1 MASMG
6 VALQL
11 TTRVSIGSG
20 LNPYPTSLFKPARF
34 FSSRS
39 PSPINPL
46 SPNHSIT
53 QTPKKLSHYFFSTAT
68 RTTTFSPPPPPP
80 PSPPSPPPQMAVRG
94 YAFSSDDL
102 IVKSPNDLRLYRYIQ
117 LPNGLCAVLVHDPEI
132 YSEGAAG
139 AAEEDEDDDEEDSE
153 MDEDDDHDDEEED
166 DEEEEEGDELNER
179 QMKGAS
185 QKKAAAAMCVGM
197 GSFADPYEAQGLAHF
212 LEHMLF
218 MGSAEFPDE
227 NEYDSYLSKHGGSSN
242 AYTETEYTCYH
253 FEVKKEFLNGA
264 LKRFSQFF
272 ISPLVKAEAME
283 REVQAVDSEFNQVL
297 QSDACRLQ
305 QLQCHTSLPNHPHNR
320 FFWGNKKSLVE
331 AMEKGVDL
339 RERILTMYHENYH
352 GGSMKLV
359 VIGGEPLDVLE
370 SWVVE
375 LFSNIKKGPQEKPE
389 ASLSIPIWE
398 SGKLFKLQAVK
409 DVHILDLSWTLP
421 SLRKDYTKK
430 AEDYLA
436 HLLGHEGRG
445 SLLYFLKAG
454 GLVTSISAGVGDD
467 GLQRSSFA
475 YIFGMSIHLTDSGLE
490 KIFEIIGFVYQYIKL
505 LHQTPPQ
512 EWIYK
517 ELQDIAN
524 MDFRFAE
531 EQPQDDYASEIAAN
545 LLVYPPE
552 HVVYGDYAY
561 EVWDA
566 QMINHILDYFRPE
579 NMRVDVVSKSFNTLG
594 NLQHEPWFGS
604 QYIVDNI
611 PSFLTDLWKDPPE
624 IEASLHLPAKNEF
637 IPRDFSIHADSA
649 PCSIVDGSTPRC
661 ILDEPLVKLWY
672 KLDKTFKHPRANTY
686 FRITLKGGYTS
697 LRNALLTELFVLL
710 LKDELNE
717 IVYQA
722 SISKLETSVSLY
734 GDKLELKV
742 YGFNDKL
749 SVLLSKILA
758 VAKNYVPKEDRFQV
772 IKEDL
777 ERTLR
782 NTNMKPLNHSSYLR
796 LQVLCQI
803 FWDAED
809 KSSLLTDLTLSD
821 LRSFISELR
830 SQIYIEGLCHGN
842 LLEKEALSISDI
854 FKSNLSVDPLQFEMR
869 HREVVMCLPPGA
881 DLVRDVQ
888 VKNKLE
894 TNSVIELYFQI
905 GPEIGSDLIKQKAL
919 IDLFDEIIEEPLFN
933 QLRTKEQLG
942 YVVDCAPRVTY
953 RIMGFCFRVQSSD
966 YDPVYLQGRVNN
978 FIISLEEMLQGL
990 DDESFENYKNGLMA
1004 KLLEK
1009 DPSLQYETNRL
1020 WGQIVDKRYIFDM
1033 SQKEAEELKGIEKK
1047 NIIEWY
1053 RTYLLKP
1060 SLQCRRLA
1068 VRLWGCNTDLAG
1080 LTTESESTQVIDDL
1094 HAFKKSSEFYPSY
1107 C

>member
-1 MASMG
+1 
-6 VALQL
+6 
-11 TTRVSIGSG
+11 
-20 LNPYPTSLFKPARF
+20 
-34 FSSRS
+34 
-39 PSPINPL
+39 
-46 SPNHSIT
+46 
-53 QTPKKLSHYFFSTAT
+53 
-68 RTTTFSPPPPPP
+68 
-80 PSPPSPPPQMAVRG
+80 
-94 YAFSSDDL
+94 
-102 IVKSPNDLRLYRYIQ
+102 
-117 LPNGLCAVLVHDPEI
+117 
-132 YSEGAAG
+132 
-139 AAEEDEDDDEEDSE
+139 
-153 MDEDDDHDDEEED
+153 
-166 DEEEEEGDELNER
+166 
-179 QMKGAS
+179 
-185 QKKAAAAMCVGM
+185 
-197 GSFADPYEAQGLAHF
+197 
-212 LEHMLF
+212 
-218 MGSAEFPDE
+218 
-227 NEYDSYLSKHGGSSN
+227 
-242 AYTETEYTCYH
+242 
-253 FEVKKEFLNGA
+253 
-264 LKRFSQFF
+264 
-272 ISPLVKAEAME
+272 ME

-320 FFWGNKKSLVE
+320 FFWGNKKSLVD

-339 RERILTMYHENYH
+339 REQILTLYHENYH

-359 VIGGEPLDVLE
+359 VIGGEMLDVLE
-370 SWVVE
+370 GWVLE
-375 LFSNIKKGPQEKPE
+375 LFGNIKKGPQAMPE
-389 ASLSIPIWE
+389 ATLNIPIWE
-398 SGKLFKLQAVK
+398 SSKLYRLQAVK
-409 DVHILDLSWTLP
+409 DVHSLDLSWTLP
-421 SLRKDYTKK
+421 SLRKDYMKK

-475 YIFGMSIHLTDSGLE
+475 YVFGMSIHLTDSGLE
-490 KIFEIIGFVYQYIKL
+490 KIFDIIGFVYQYIKL
-505 LHQTPPQ
+505 LHQSPPQ
-512 EWIYK
+512 EWIFK

-531 EQPQDDYASEIAAN
+531 EQPQDDYAAELAAN
-545 LLVYPPE
+545 MLVYPAE

-579 NMRVDVVSKSFNTLG
+579 NMRIDVVSKSFNKLG

-611 PSFLTDLWKDPPE
+611 PSFLLDSWKDPPE
-624 IEASLHLPAKNEF
+624 IDAALHLPSKNEF
-637 IPRDFSIHADSA
+637 IPRDFSIHADSP
-649 PCSIVDGSTPRC
+649 PCSIVDGSIPRC

-672 KLDKTFKHPRANTY
+672 KLDKTFKHPRANAY

-749 SVLLSKILA
+749 SVLLSKILS
-758 VAKNYVPKEDRFQV
+758 VAKTYVPKEDRFQV

-782 NTNMKPLNHSSYLR
+782 NTNMKPLNHASYLR

-803 FWDAED
+803 FWDVED
-809 KSSLLTDLTLSD
+809 KSSLLKDLNLAD
-821 LRSFISELR
+821 LRSFILELR
-830 SQIYIEGLCHGN
+830 SQIYIEGICHGN

-854 FKSNLSVDPLQFEMR
+854 FKSNLSEQPLQFETR
-869 HREVVMCLPPGA
+869 HREIVMCLPPGA
-881 DLVRDVQ
+881 DLVRDVR

-894 TNSVIELYFQI
+894 TNSVLELYFQI
-905 GPEIGSDLIKQKAL
+905 GPEIGPDLIKQKAL

-953 RIMGFCFRVQSSD
+953 RIVGFCFRVQSSE
-966 YDPVYLQGRVNN
+966 YHPVYLQGRVDS
-978 FIISLEEMLQGL
+978 FIIGLDEMLQGL

-1020 WGQIVDKRYIFDM
+1020 WGQIVDKRYMFNM
-1033 SQKEAEELKGIEKK
+1033 SEKEAEELKGIGKK
-1047 NIIEWY
+1047 DIIEWY
-1053 RTYLLKP
+1053 RTYLRKP
-1060 SLQCRRLA
+1060 SPQCRRLGI
-1068 VRLWGCNTDLAG
+1068 RLWGCNTDLEG
-1080 LTTESESTQVIDDL
+1080 LATESKSTQVTDDL
-1094 HAFKKSSEFYPSY
+1094 QAFKKTSEFYPSY